1 MGVPSGMRLVIT
13 PTIYVELTNH
23 GGVTKEALDVALSR
37 ANIEVREIA
46 IDLKRAALS
55 EIVPIYSRGQLSNDF
70 VKAINQM
77 ADLHILAEAK
87 AAGLP
92 LLTNNINDFHVG
104 AIGGGKLA
112 DRAGVHVIQTKVV
125 PKHLPKLGDVMKG
138 IIRKLF

>member
-1 MGVPSGMRLVIT
+1 M
-13 PTIYVELTNH
+13 
-23 GGVTKEALDVALSR
+23 
-37 ANIEVREIA
+37 REIA

-104 AIGGGKLA
+104 
-112 DRAGVHVIQTKVV
+112 R
-125 PKHLPKLGDVMKG
+125 LGEVS
-138 IIRKLF
+138 